1 MPEEVSLST
10 GARPRWSLGENSFR
24 RLSFVAKDVEEIVD
38 HENAQER
45 LKNVLRQ
52 VVDRSGFA
60 ILAVVVAVL
69 VVVAA
74 ARKQRS

>member
-24 RLSFVAKDVEEIVD
+24 RLFVAKDVEEIVD